1 MRKSALLLIC
11 SLLSACSPDDQSTIA
26 NLYHEFTA
34 FFNAYYNATVE
45 YEKGLKAMKG
55 SVSYDRNARL
65 QIFVSLENAAQ
76 GKQFFDRVIEK
87 TALVLKAHPNSSIAD
102 NALLLMGRAYYYQ
115 REFQPAERKFKE
127 VLTNYTDSDVLDAAT
142 FWYGRCL
149 AQQEETEKAREVLGS
164 VIASP
169 KTTNAVRSDAHFAL
183 AELAIRREDY
193 QEAIKQIEQGLPLAV
208 DIEQKARAA
217 FVLARIYDR
226 LGDFKSA
233 ARYYQM
239 VLSLDP
245 DFELQ
250 YAAMLSYALDLREQG
265 DYDHAIRAF
274 QRILADDKYLDKFPE
289 VRYELAQ
296 CYELQDRLGRALD
309 LYVEIIRRHKRTEFA
324 ARSYLRLGHIKRDIS
339 RDFSAALAFYDSAKV
354 EFNQGEL
361 GKLID
366 ESAKQMEK
374 ILRLYE
380 TVEALDSVI
389 QLGIGSAAT
398 KPERKPM
405 LSLNAPSRTQPR
417 TRRDYRRSVYLEL
430 GGIDSFSDSAE
441 SRTAPKRQK
450 VSFVR
455 AQDSATYT
463 RYRYDRILRAAEI
476 ANFYQLSLLIPDSA
490 SRWYQ
495 ATLKM
500 IDDSLHTFPDS
511 LQKNLQAQ
519 KPPLLYALAE
529 IYRLERKSR
538 LQDSI
543 YRLILDRY
551 PKSKYAKRIREHF
564 GLPIPTDLNEDDEAL
579 YTLALEQ
586 FEHHHAHTAL
596 KTLDSLLVFFPQS
609 ALRPKA
615 LLLRGFIFEKGL
627 ALPDSAIE
635 AYSQLVKKYPDSEEA
650 RAVKDKLAFV
660 EEARAAKLGTQKL
673 TTPPDSLSNLAKQKS
688 EEDMQTQLR
697 RRNLFQPAAD
707 SSKGILQE
715 PSNGK

>member
-1 MRKSALLLIC
+1 MWFLLIC
-11 SLLSACSPDDQSTIA
+11 VALPACSPDDQSTIA

-45 YEKGLKAMKG
+45 YEKGIKAMKG

-65 QIFVSLENAAQ
+65 QIFISLENAAQ

-149 AQQEETEKAREVLGS
+149 AQQQETEKAREVLGS

-183 AELAIRREDY
+183 AELAIRSEDY
-193 QEAIKQIEQGLPLAV
+193 QEAIKQIELGLPLAV

-233 ARYYQM
+233 AQYYQL
-239 VLSLDP
+239 VLTLDP

-250 YAAMLSYALDLREQG
+250 YAALLSYALDLREQK
-265 DYDHAIRAF
+265 DYDNAIRAF
-274 QRILADDKYLDKFPE
+274 QRILNDDKYLDKFPE

-296 CYELQDRLGRALD
+296 CYEQQDRLGRALD
-309 LYVEIIRRHKRTEFA
+309 LYLEIIRRHKRTEFA
-324 ARSYLRLGHIKRDIS
+324 ARSYLRLGDIKRDIS
-339 RDFSAALAFYDSAKV
+339 RNFSAALALYDSARV

-361 GKLID
+361 AKLIE

-380 TVEALDSVI
+380 TVAALDSVI
-389 QLGIGSAAT
+389 RLGIGSSVRA
-398 KPERKPM
+398 ERKPM
-405 LSLNAPSRTQPR
+405 LLTSEPPRTQLR
-417 TRRDYRRSVYLEL
+417 TRRDYRRSVFLEL
-430 GGIDSFSDSAE
+430 GGIESFSDSTE
-441 SRTAPKRQK
+441 TRTVIKRQR
-450 VSFVR
+450 VTFER

-463 RYRYDRILRAAEI
+463 RYRYERILRSAEI

-490 SRWYQ
+490 SHWYRT
-495 ATLKM
+495 TLKM

-511 LQKNLQAQ
+511 LQKTLQAQ

-529 IYRLERKSR
+529 IHRLQQQTRQ
-538 LQDSI
+538 QDSI
-543 YRLILDRY
+543 YKLILDSFPRT
-551 PKSKYAKRIREHF
+551 KYAKRIREYF
-564 GLPIPTDLNEDDEAL
+564 GLPAIAELSEEDEAL
-579 YTLALEQ
+579 YTHALTL
-586 FEHHHAHTAL
+586 FEHGKPHRAL
-596 KTLDSLLVFFPQS
+596 KVLDSLMLHFPES
-609 ALRPKA
+609 KLKPKT

-627 ALPDSAIE
+627 TLPDSAIA
-635 AYSQLVKKYPDSEEA
+635 AYSLLVKQYPDSEEA
-650 RAVKDKLAFV
+650 RTVKDKLAFV
-660 EEARAAKLGTQKL
+660 EEARAAKLGLQKSGSQML
-673 TTPPDSLSNLAKQKS
+673 DSLSNMAKKAS
-688 EEDMQTQLR
+688 ETALPKALDR
-697 RRNLFQPAAD
+697 RSLLPPTTD
-707 SSKGILQE
+707 SGKVPLQE